1 MKNPI
6 KELQSLL
13 EIKRKAIAKLF
24 TTYTMQTELE
34 YDLALIHLEFRYDDE
49 MDLTLYEANLIVI
62 NDLLRET
69 NADIALVTQEIE
81 LLSFKIS
88 QL

>member
-1 MKNPI
+1 M
-6 KELQSLL
+6 